1 MIRDRDLV
9 THQRLLQVVDAARRL
24 FLADGFAGTSMDA
37 VVAEA
42 GVSKQTLYRYFPSK
56 LDLLAEVVTSELDAA
71 GLFPEPGPL
80 HSIADL
86 RAQLLGV
93 ARGLIDELMR
103 PERVGLL
110 RLVFGEAF
118 RIPELRDVIRTALP
132 AQLLGRVEDLLVFA
146 DQAGLVRVERPDL
159 IARLYLGSAFS
170 FIALD
175 GFLRADPL
183 PPPSTA
189 DLEVIVD
196 AFLKTVGVR

>member
-1 MIRDRDLV
+1 
-9 THQRLLQVVDAARRL
+9 
-24 FLADGFAGTSMDA
+24 
-37 VVAEA
+37 
-42 GVSKQTLYRYFPSK
+42 
-56 LDLLAEVVTSELDAA
+56 
-71 GLFPEPGPL
+71 
-80 HSIADL
+80 
-86 RAQLLGV
+86 
-93 ARGLIDELMR
+93 MR
-103 PERVGLL
+103 PDRVGLL

-132 AQLLGRVEDLLVFA
+132 AQLLGRVEDLLVRA
-146 DQAGLVRVERPDL
+146 DRAGLIRAERPDL

-196 AFLKTVGVR
+196 AFLKTVDVR

>member
-1 MIRDRDLV
+1 M
-9 THQRLLQVVDAARRL
+9 VDAARRL
-24 FLADGFAGTSMDA
+24 FLADGFAATSMDA

-56 LDLLAEVVTSELDAA
+56 LDLLTEVVTSELDTAE
-71 GLFPEPGPL
+71 LFPQPAPL
-80 HSIADL
+80 HSVADL

-93 ARGLIDELMR
+93 ARGMIDELMR
-103 PERVGLL
+103 PDRVGLL

-132 AQLLGRVEDLLVFA
+132 AQLLGRVEDLLVRA
-146 DQAGLVRVERPDL
+146 DRAGLIRAERPDL

-196 AFLKTVGVR
+196 AFLKTVDVR